1 VTRAAICGGTALR
14 EACAALGLEP
24 SDEPRLVIVDL
35 REPGAA
41 AAAATFASELP
52 RVVIATAEQAAVLD
66 AIGARALVARS
77 ADPEAIGP
85 LVARAIPRP
94 ARDRTR
100 VVTFTAARGGSG
112 RTLCAANLACRLS
125 RDSTVLAIDATGT
138 GGLGW
143 WLGVEPRPWSE
154 LEALAAELRADHLEV
169 VATPIGPRLSL
180 VGGPPTAPTPDV
192 LAAVVA
198 AARDLADLVL
208 VDAPLLADERTRRV
222 VVRSDRVLVHSYA
235 DAASC
240 AALATA
246 DLPADAWVLGS
257 QGQLDGAFRTLPRDE
272 AAIADALVGRGA
284 VRGALGHAYDDVAE
298 LLAIDAS

>member
-1 VTRAAICGGTALR
+1 
-14 EACAALGLEP
+14 
-24 SDEPRLVIVDL
+24 
-35 REPGAA
+35 
-41 AAAATFASELP
+41 
-52 RVVIATAEQAAVLD
+52 
-66 AIGARALVARS
+66 
-77 ADPEAIGP
+77 
-85 LVARAIPRP
+85 
-94 ARDRTR
+94 
-100 VVTFTAARGGSG
+100 
-112 RTLCAANLACRLS
+112 
-125 RDSTVLAIDATGT
+125 VLAIDATGT

-240 AALATA
+240 ATLATA

-257 QGQLDGAFRTLPRDE
+257 QGQLAGAFRTLPRDE